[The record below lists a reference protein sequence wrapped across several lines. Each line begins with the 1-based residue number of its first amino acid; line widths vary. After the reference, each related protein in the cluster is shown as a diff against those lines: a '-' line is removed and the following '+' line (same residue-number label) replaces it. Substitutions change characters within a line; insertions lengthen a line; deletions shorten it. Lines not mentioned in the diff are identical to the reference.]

1 MIRTGLNC
9 LAVLGVSLFAT
20 SMSLG
25 QESPTRRSPQ
35 AQFSAAA
42 GAQTRVVSPVS
53 AELVAADTEAE
64 PASTAGKTS
73 STRRFATPVAKSRLN
88 SKANTQFDNTE
99 SSLSIQY
106 DSISIKRPTK
116 SRHMRD
122 YSWIYIDQPQPREVK
137 EHDIITIIVD
147 EKSEVTQNARYT
159 RQRMG
164 QLKAELKEFVR
175 LDDQMNLATAAANQP
190 TIDGTLQ
197 SRLQSAGDTINT
209 EGIRYRIAAT
219 VVDVLPNG
227 HLVLEARKSI
237 RANFDV
243 WEYTLTGIIRS
254 EDVNRDNTALS
265 ENIANLNIVKKQRGR
280 VFDATKR
287 PWGIFLWDM
296 LMPF

>member
-1 MIRTGLNC
+1 MPLRKANPIRIGLKS
-9 LAVLGVSLFAT
+9 LAVLGVCLFISSIGQA
-20 SMSLG
+20 
-25 QESPTRRSPQ
+25 QESRPRRLTA
-35 AQFSAAA
+35 AQYSAAS
-42 GAQTRVVSPVS
+42 GAQTRIVAPVDATATSAKATNSPQRRPTT
-53 AELVAADTEAE
+53 LAAKAPLQA
-64 PASTAGKTS
+64 PADAQTGESTSPHA
-73 STRRFATPVAKSRLN
+73 V
-88 SKANTQFDNTE
+88 
-99 SSLSIQY
+99 QY
-106 DSISIKRPTK
+106 ESISIKRPTK

-122 YSWIYIDQPQPREVK
+122 FSWIYIDQPQPREVK
-137 EHDIITIIVD
+137 EHDIITIVVD
-147 EKSEVTQNARYT
+147 EKSEVTQNATYT

-175 LDDQMNLATAAANQP
+175 LDDELNLATAATNQP

-197 SRLQSAGDTINT
+197 SRLQSSGNT
-209 EGIRYRIAAT
+209 VDREGIRYRIAAT

-265 ENIANLNIVKKQRGR
+265 ENIANLHIVKRQRGR